1 MEVVT
6 TLVVMRR
13 VPFLTVI
20 SLEVRKIQMSDY
32 NWFASPMMVFGS
44 FNKVVD
50 DIVLAKFTEI
60 IDMLLF
66 WA

>member
-32 NWFASPMMVFGS
+32 NWFASSMMVFGS

-50 DIVLAKFTEI
+50 DIVLAKFTQI